1 MFTHW
6 EGFMLNNYE
15 EKLLKN
21 QGNFDHLVKLVTDDW
36 QNLELHHVEE
46 NLFKKLLM
54 IGHDLLELHLAKR
67 GSGKEDYQGEIPY
80 HSKKDWNYISIF
92 GDINVDRAYFWEE
105 GLGKGITPLSEDLN
119 LPERHHS
126 YVFQKWSEMIAV
138 DGAFDKAREVL
149 HEILGIN
156 VWSKQMEEINRE
168 AGENVEDFYKANPTQ
183 EQKEPI
189 LVVEVDCKGVV
200 IKKEGKAENKVRLK
214 KGEKQNKKKMATV
227 TAVFGIERNVRKVE
241 DIVKEEAGN
250 EEEEKDN
257 SLHLIKLETKDEP
270 RPQNKY
276 VRATLKGKDVAFERV
291 SEAVE
296 QRDPDKRCE
305 RVALMDGES
314 ALEKNTLKYLPG
326 FVIILDLFHVMEKLW
341 VLCYF
346 FCKEGTEEAGEWV
359 KKYLYMLL
367 TGKVGYMIGAIKQAV
382 TKGNFTKTK
391 TDKIYGILNYFEKR
405 KKYMRYDEYLL
416 RGYPI
421 GSGVIEGLC
430 RSFVKDRM
438 ELSGMRW
445 TEIGAEAMLE
455 LRSAKVNGVWTEFWN
470 YYIDA
475 KKDELYQNQDTG
487 IEFENTA

>member
-21 QGNFDHLVKLVTDDW
+21 QEEFNNLVNLVTDDW
-36 QNLELHHVEE
+36 QNLEIHNVEE
-46 NLFKKLLM
+46 NLFRKLLM
-54 IGHDLLELHLAKR
+54 LGHDLLELHLAKR
-67 GSGKEDYQGEIPY
+67 GSGKKDYQGEIPY
-80 HSKKDWNYISIF
+80 HSDKDWDYISIF
-92 GDINVDRAYFWEE
+92 GDVNIDRAYFWEE
-105 GLGKGITPLSEDLN
+105 GLGKGVYPLNGDLN

-126 YVFQKWSEMIAV
+126 YVLQKWSEMIAV
-138 DGAFDKAREVL
+138 DGAFDKARGVL
-149 HEILGIN
+149 YEILGIN

-168 AGENVEDFYKANPTQ
+168 AGKYVDDFYKAKPTQ

-200 IKKEGKAENKVRLK
+200 MKKEQEAENKVRLK
-214 KGEKQNKKKMATV
+214 KGEKSNKKKMAAV
-227 TAVFGIERNVRKVE
+227 TAVFGMERNVRKVE

-291 SEAVE
+291 AEEVE
-296 QRDPDKRCE
+296 QRDPDKSRE

-314 ALEKNTLKYLPG
+314 ALEKKTVKYLPG
-326 FVIILDLFHVMEKLW
+326 FIIILDLFHVMEKLW

-367 TGKVGYMIGAIKQAV
+367 TGKVGY
-382 TKGNFTKTK
+382 
-391 TDKIYGILNYFEKR
+391 R
-405 KKYMRYDEYLL
+405 
-416 RGYPI
+416 
-421 GSGVIEGLC
+421 
-430 RSFVKDRM
+430 
-438 ELSGMRW
+438 
-445 TEIGAEAMLE
+445 
-455 LRSAKVNGVWTEFWN
+455 
-470 YYIDA
+470 
-475 KKDELYQNQDTG
+475 
-487 IEFENTA
+487 